1 MILLNLF
8 FFLLNFIT
16 INSNST
22 KILLEKNKV
31 YVFVKPNFSF
41 ARSSYS
47 EIYTDKENEYISFLD
62 NPNFNIHTYSLKTF
76 KIVNSKYLKKDSAIN
91 KSLRVLT
98 VSEPNDTFTFSM
110 KVSAFLRYSPD
121 SLFILPQGGN
131 DMYLLDSNMMV
142 TNEWVIQTDGFTS
155 PTIDIYA
162 GQGDKFYF
170 SNNSLYISGY
180 GYAIPSVW
188 HTSNPVINY
197 DIKNREII
205 SRFGTYPSTYKPN
218 KWWFT
223 VGSEVYK
230 TMNDDKDI
238 LISYPTSHEIQLYHN
253 NKLIQKKEVVSSYLK
268 NYKFPYFNDSK
279 RDDLAY
285 KIEYSNTLGRY
296 TLVIYDSYR
305 NVYYRIVQLPQQYE
319 NKNGS
324 KNLDQDREWSIQIID
339 KDLTLIGEQK
349 FPKKMFN
356 NADILVCKDGLL
368 ISNNNFNKQKLNQ
381 II

>member
-62 NPNFNIHTYSLKTF
+62 NSNFKIYTYSLASS
-76 KIVNSKYLKKDSAIN
+76 KIVKSIYLKEDTAIN
-91 KSLRVLT
+91 KSLKVLV
-98 VSEPNDTFTFSM
+98 VSNPNDTFTYAM

-162 GQGDKFYF
+162 GKRDKFYYF
-170 SNNSLYISGY
+170 NNSIYISGY
-180 GYAIPSVW
+180 GYAIPSV
-188 HTSNPVINY
+188 
-197 DIKNREII
+197 
-205 SRFGTYPSTYKPN
+205 
-218 KWWFT
+218 
-223 VGSEVYK
+223 
-230 TMNDDKDI
+230 
-238 LISYPTSHEIQLYHN
+238 
-253 NKLIQKKEVVSSYLK
+253 
-268 NYKFPYFNDSK
+268 
-279 RDDLAY
+279 
-285 KIEYSNTLGRY
+285 
-296 TLVIYDSYR
+296 
-305 NVYYRIVQLPQQYE
+305 
-319 NKNGS
+319 
-324 KNLDQDREWSIQIID
+324 
-339 KDLTLIGEQK
+339 
-349 FPKKMFN
+349 
-356 NADILVCKDGLL
+356 
-368 ISNNNFNKQKLNQ
+368 
-381 II
+381 